1 MDHDTDKTGPSALEP
16 TLDRAA
22 EVAWQRLLWVTT
34 RIEAGS
40 RSARWIEAA
49 AGRAERLDVFATH
62 RVKQALPT
70 HVELKDRVA
79 SPTRIRSAVAAMKR
93 HALHTDAAVVQ
104 GPALLFQAV
113 QSVLAGTELP
123 IVRLRIDKTP
133 SDPLDPLTFTP
144 GPVADADLFAPA
156 ERHGAE
162 TVRVLTHGPMVREGH
177 WVEAMEVFALA
188 AQAKADLELELLGV
202 GEVDVNLLQEL
213 RRRRSAL
220 PTSLGARINIVTGIS
235 ESEVA
240 VRLRKADLY
249 LDLAAGQELDRAL
262 LEALSCQLQ
271 VLSNNWAARELSD
284 ELPGILPLTGVES
297 ARQVG
302 RNALILESASRHLM
316 PEFARAPSRRY
327 ILEHHSFEAFARR
340 LDEAIQRATLAAQT
354 GDGQSVH

>member
-1 MDHDTDKTGPSALEP
+1 MNRDTDKTEPAELEP
-16 TLDRAA
+16 TLDTTADTT
-22 EVAWQRLLWVTT
+22 WQRLLWVTT
-34 RIEAGS
+34 RIEEGS

-49 AGRAERLDVFATH
+49 AGRAERIDVFATH
-62 RVKQALPT
+62 RVKQALPAN
-70 HVELKDRVA
+70 VELTDRIA

-93 HALHTDAAVVQ
+93 HALQTDAAVVQ

-113 QSVLAGTELP
+113 HSVLANAELP
-123 IVRLRIDKTP
+123 VVRLRIERKP
-133 SDPLDPLTFTP
+133 SDPRDPLTFTP
-144 GPVADADLFAPA
+144 GPVADAELFLPA

-162 TVRVLTHGPMVREGH
+162 TVRVLSHGPMVA
-177 WVEAMEVFALA
+177 EARWLEAIEVFSLA
-188 AQAKADLELELLGV
+188 AQAQGELELELLGV
-202 GEVDVNLLQEL
+202 GEIDANLLQEL

-235 ESEVA
+235 QPEVA

-249 LDLAAGQELDRAL
+249 LDLAAGEELDRAL

-284 ELPGILPLTGVES
+284 ELPGILPLTGVET

-327 ILEHHSFEAFARR
+327 VLEHHSFAAFTARLQEAVK
-340 LDEAIQRATLAAQT
+340 RAALAAET
-354 GDGQSVH
+354 GEGQDIN